1 MKIATI
7 EEPNTFNHMPHAL
20 SSDFPLF
27 ILALPSVYGLMV
39 SNSLKDV
46 EVFYQVKERL
56 PNTCNSSFRGR
67 TESFIN
73 LIEPYL
79 IPFYDYFNLRVDG
92 TFFRFPLK
100 EKPII
105 DGCAHF
111 TGAPQLLIE
120 NSQIRIRV
128 SETADFQLSK
138 KSTSD
143 FFRIN
148 YQASTISSLNL
159 SGSAEGVLTSRKE
172 AGEYGLQNSVPLFI
186 QTGCKENKSVSYP
199 IFSVNHSGEFII
211 EREDP
216 RMNQFLSI
224 FVLDLIY
231 VKQVVFII

>member
-7 EEPNTFNHMPHAL
+7 EEPNTFNQMPHTL

-27 ILALPSVYGLMV
+27 ILAFPNEYGLMV

-46 EVFYQVKERL
+46 EVLYQVKEQL
-56 PNTCNSSFRGR
+56 PNMCKSSFRGR

-73 LIEPYL
+73 LKEPYL

-92 TFFRFPLK
+92 TFFRLPLK
-100 EKPII
+100 EKPIV

-111 TGAPQLLIE
+111 TGAPQLLVE
-120 NSQIRIRV
+120 NSQIRV
-128 SETADFQLSK
+128 SETEDFQLSN

-143 FFRIN
+143 LFRSS

-159 SGSAEGVLTSRKE
+159 SGSAEGVITSRKE

-186 QTGCKENKSVSYP
+186 QTGYKENKAVSYP

-211 EREDP
+211 EREGL

-231 VKQVVFII
+231 V